1 MAAGRCDHFWK
12 KHIETFTN
20 GKETYSDEWYDFIN
34 RMLQYLPQDRM
45 TIAEIKEHPWYTKP
59 IPSESEVLKEFES
72 RYNRIHSATGS
83 GDLPSEVDQSIYTDS
98 KHAHRGEDDGED
110 AKMPTLERTCKEY
123 EPVTKITQFFST
135 FDPKKLY
142 DALALFSE
150 SMQALDF

>member
-1 MAAGRCDHFWK
+1 
-12 KHIETFTN
+12 
-20 GKETYSDEWYDFIN
+20 
-34 RMLQYLPQDRM
+34 MLQYLPQDRM

-98 KHAHRGEDDGED
+98 KHAHRGEDDGSED